1 MNCEFCNNVF
11 SNLGSLNYHK
21 NNTKYC
27 LLLQG
32 KTLKSTFKCIGCE
45 KIFSRKFE
53 LSRHLEICNKNI
65 EVKFKSELILQKE
78 SYEKLILK
86 QKENYKKVIMKQ
98 KKEFS
103 EVKDK
108 YEKQIKELQDKLENI
123 AIKAAER
130 PTIQNN
136 NNSRINQIINNL
148 QPLKVDDF
156 KEHTQHLTIDH
167 IKNGA
172 SGYAKYALEYPLK
185 DKIICVD
192 YARRKIKYKDENGKL
207 VNDPEMTKISQ
218 NFFTAIEDSN
228 NELIKEY
235 SKVVLEQLLS
245 ISEGNEEISEIEAEK
260 CVEKSNNLLDEMMK
274 VKGMK
279 SDIENIK
286 KGNKPELLHDFVKD
300 VCLKTT
306 C

>member
-1 MNCEFCNNVF
+1 MKCEFCNNDF
-11 SNLGSLNYHK
+11 KTISSLNYHK
-21 NNTKYC
+21 KTAKYC
-27 LLLQG
+27 ASIQNN
-32 KTLKSTFKCIGCE
+32 KSESFLCNY
-45 KIFSRKFE
+45 
-53 LSRHLEICNKNI
+53 CNKSLSTKQNLNAHIKNCKEYKLEENLKKIII
-65 EVKFKSELILQKE
+65 EKNVL
-78 SYEKLILK
+78 
-86 QKENYKKVIMKQ
+86 NDKVLFLEQQLVMK
-98 KKEFS
+98 
-103 EVKDK
+103 DN
-108 YEKQIKELQDKLENI
+108 QIKELQDKLENI

-156 KEHTQHLTIDH
+156 KEHTHHLTIDH
-167 IKNGA
+167 IRNGA

-192 YARRKIKYKDENGKL
+192 YARRKVKYKDENGKL

-218 NFFTAIEDSN
+218 KFFNAIEDSN

-235 SKVVLEQLLS
+235 NKVVLEQLLR
-245 ISEGNEEISEIEAEK
+245 ISEGNEEISEVEAEK
-260 CVEKSNNLLDEMMK
+260 CVEKSNNLLDEMLR
-274 VKGMK
+274 VKSMR

-300 VCLKTT
+300 VCSKTT